1 MIFLDGQA
9 DSSDHKIIIEE
20 RIVEKERRLQVEA
33 RGDIEI
39 KQTRET
45 EMQQRDRE
53 DTRTTGEAVGSL
65 MREVPNIAGHQEEK
79 SLSLLVRL

>member
-1 MIFLDGQA
+1 M
-9 DSSDHKIIIEE
+9 
-20 RIVEKERRLQVEA
+20 
-33 RGDIEI
+33 RGDIKI
-39 KQTRET
+39 QHSPET
-45 EMQQRDRE
+45 EVKQRDRE

>member
-9 DSSDHKIIIEE
+9 DSSDHKKIIEE

-53 DTRTTGEAVGSL
+53 DTRTNGDAVRSFCYIFSSSIFIT
-65 MREVPNIAGHQEEK
+65 MFNDF
-79 SLSLLVRL
+79 SFC